1 MLHVC
6 AAHIGDLKTDSA
18 TARAI
23 ADWRIQGMMGGGG
36 GNAPG
41 QAPVAAG
48 GGCSPPL
55 QLATSDSLYEF

>member
-23 ADWRIQGMMGGGG
+23 ADWRIQSMMSGGG
-36 GNAPG
+36 GNVSG
-41 QAPVAAG
+41 QASAAAEEG
-48 GGCSPPL
+48 GVLPL
-55 QLATSDSLYEF
+55 PLATSDSLYEF